1 MTTDSFIALFLS
13 ALIVV
18 LINLFIHRDKTYI
31 VFVKNV
37 DNNKVFKVIVKALNK
52 KKAYEVVSKYFMEG
66 KIPFVIGDLTNTIY
80 LDNNS
85 VICTDIFI
93 SIKK

>member
-1 MTTDSFIALFLS
+1 MTFNDFLLIFCTI
-13 ALIVV
+13 LIVV

-37 DNNKVFKVIVKALNK
+37 DNNKIFKVMVKALNK
-52 KKAYEVVSKYFMEG
+52 RKAYEVVSKYFMEK

-93 SIKK
+93 SIK

>member
-18 LINLFIHRDKTYI
+18 LINLFMHRDKTYI

-52 KKAYEVVSKYFMEG
+52 KKAYEVVSKYFMEN
-66 KIPFVIGDLTNTIY
+66 KIPFIIGDLTNTTY

-93 SIKK
+93 SIK